1 MSLFGALSSGVS
13 GLTSQSSAMGAISDN
28 ITNVSTIGYKQ
39 TTVNFQSLVT
49 KQTSSTFYSAGGVQ
63 SKPRQDT
70 GVQGLLQAST
80 SSTDIAISG
89 NGFFVVNE
97 AASPSVDDQF
107 LYTRSGSFFQ
117 DNEGFLRNTSGFYLQ
132 GWPTTASGV
141 VKPANAALTVANQNI
156 VSTDYLS
163 TVNLNRVGGT
173 ASSTSTIGI
182 GANLPSNDSVGTEHK
197 TDVQFFDSLGNANT
211 MSVVYTRSS
220 AENEWSMTI
229 EPPQGTTN
237 ITMED
242 SILNPKVYRSIGQL
256 EFNKTD
262 STGATRRP
270 ADGASMTISEGGVT
284 KTYVFDSNSSVVNA
298 TAQVSTVTIA
308 QTSTVTQS
316 DSITITGTIET
327 DDVFSAVI
335 DGTTYS
341 YTAVA
346 ADTTTTVATGLAAV
360 IGTAGGSL
368 ASAVG
373 AVNVVTLIG
382 ATAGT
387 TYTTSSSVTNRS
399 NDTTQTATLTT
410 TTTAAGG
417 IAEVRN
423 VAITGTVETD
433 DIFTVTV
440 DTTGMTNT
448 GGSVAYAYTALAG
461 DTASSVVT
469 ALVGLINAGAV
480 ATAMT
485 ASSSGANLILTAD
498 TVNEAFGGAMAAA
511 TTNRSADN
519 TQASADAQVT
529 HLDVDDGETVSVTID
544 GATTAGSTT
553 VTYTYASDTLATA
566 AASLA
571 AAINADTTINMDVFA
586 SATLGVLSVTSR
598 NAGTAFTIS
607 ATEGASDAN
616 GDMTITSATTT
627 ANAGTLNTYQVDI
640 SNSSTLAGDVAA
652 LLSSIRANNSNFD
665 TTNNRASTSAG
676 SSTTV
681 LFEDDGLSSMTIDP
695 TGLKDSSGA
704 AITTQVKSFTVDKR
718 DTLYTDAT
726 QIKFTAVPAAG
737 DKLVINGITYTFTTG
752 EAESSAGADTAIYRD
767 GPLDRVL
774 ADLEAAIEANDPDF
788 SGDSVIVRASD
799 SPSNNTLVLSSLTN
813 GEDFTVITTN
823 MTTPPTEPDGS
834 STVGASIYTATNTI
848 TVGTEPAISF
858 SSDGLPNGFNIAEL
872 DIRNF
877 ANGAAN
883 MDDDSSNAKQIT
895 MDFGTLTEANG
906 MTQFGASFT
915 PVFINQN
922 GSRFGTFAGVSISA
936 DGLVTALF
944 DNGETRPIYKLP
956 MATFVN
962 VNGLESR
969 TGNTWNATEASGDY
983 TLRVADNGP
992 AGQTVQGTLEAS
1004 TVDIGEEFTDMI
1016 VVQRAYSA
1024 SAKIISTAD
1033 QMLEELMRVKR

>member
-28 ITNVSTIGYKQ
+28 ITNVSTVGYKN

-63 SKPRQDT
+63 SRPRQDT

-97 AASPSVDDQF
+97 AASPTVDDQF
-107 LYTRSGSFFQ
+107 LYTRSGSFFM
-117 DNEGFLRNTSGFYLQ
+117 DNDGFLRNTSGFYLQ
-132 GWPTTASGV
+132 GWPTTAAGV
-141 VKPANAALTVANQNI
+141 VKPANTALTVANQNI

-182 GANLPSNDSVGTEHK
+182 GANLPSNDAAGTSHK

-211 MSVVYTRSS
+211 MSVVYQRAT

-229 EPPQGTTN
+229 EPPQGTTH
-237 ITMED
+237 ITLED
-242 SILNPKVYRSIGQL
+242 STTNPKIYRSIGQL
-256 EFNKTD
+256 EFNTTD
-262 STGATRRP
+262 STGAGRRP
-270 ADGASMTISEGGVT
+270 ADGASMTITEGGVT
-284 KTYVFDSNSSVVNA
+284 KTYVFDSNSSVTNA
-298 TAQVSTVTIA
+298 TAQVSTVTIDQTA
-308 QTSTVTQS
+308 TVNQTDTLTLTGNWLAGDVVSVNINGIGAVTYTVIAADLTDNGSGGTADPITDNNIAIKVAAAIVAATSTAAVVTATAPGSGVVQL
-316 DSITITGTIET
+316 D
-327 DDVFSAVI
+327 
-335 DGTTYS
+335 
-341 YTAVA
+341 AVA
-346 ADTTTTVATGLAAV
+346 ADTAFTQVSSATS
-360 IGTAGGSL
+360 TAG
-368 ASAVG
+368 
-373 AVNVVTLIG
+373 
-382 ATAGT
+382 
-387 TYTTSSSVTNRS
+387 
-399 NDTTQTATLTT
+399 
-410 TTTAAGG
+410 
-417 IAEVRN
+417 
-423 VAITGTVETD
+423 
-433 DIFTVTV
+433 
-440 DTTGMTNT
+440 
-448 GGSVAYAYTALAG
+448 
-461 DTASSVVT
+461 
-469 ALVGLINAGAV
+469 V
-480 ATAMT
+480 ATA
-485 ASSSGANLILTAD
+485 
-498 TVNEAFGGAMAAA
+498 A
-511 TTNRSADN
+511 TTDY
-519 TQASADAQVT
+519 
-529 HLDVDDGETVSVTID
+529 DVDDGETITVTIN
-544 GATTAGSTT
+544 GTAIN
-553 VTYTYASDTLATA
+553 YTYSGDTLATA
-566 AASLA
+566 AAEVA
-571 AAINADTTINMDVFA
+571 QAINANTTVNGTVVATA
-586 SATLGVLSVTSR
+586 SAGVVTVTALTTS
-598 NAGTAFTIS
+598 TAFTIS
-607 ATEGASDAN
+607 AAEGGDTDA
-616 GDMTITSATTT
+616 DMTITAATTT
-627 ANAGTLNTYQVDI
+627 AAAGTANTFQVDT
-640 SNSSTLAGDVAA
+640 SASATLAGDVSA
-652 LLSSIRANNSNFD
+652 LLTSIRANNPNFD
-665 TTNNRASTSAG
+665 TVNNRVTASAG

-681 LFEDDGLSSMTIDP
+681 LFEDNGLAAMTIDP
-695 TGLKDSSGA
+695 TGLKDSTGA
-704 AITTQVKSFTVDKR
+704 SVTTQTTSFTVAKR

-726 QIKFTAVPAAG
+726 QIKFTAVPTTG
-737 DKLVINGITYTFTTG
+737 DTLVINGITYTFTTG
-752 EAESSAGADTAIYRD
+752 EAEDTTGADKVIYRD

-788 SGDSVIVRASD
+788 SGTSVIVRASD
-799 SPSNNTLVLSSLTN
+799 SPVNNTLVLSSLTN
-813 GEDFTVITTN
+813 GNNYTVVTTGL
-823 MTTPPTEPDGS
+823 TTAPTEPDGS
-834 STVGASIYTATNTI
+834 SAVSSSIYTATGTI

-858 SSDGLPNGFNIAEL
+858 SSDGLPNAFNVVEL

-922 GSRFGTFAGVSISA
+922 GSRFGTFAGVTISS

-969 TGNTWNATEASGDY
+969 TGNTWNATEQSGDY

>member
-28 ITNVSTIGYKQ
+28 ITNVSTIGYKN
-39 TTVNFQSLVT
+39 TSVNFQSLVT

-80 SSTDIAISG
+80 SATDIAISG

-97 AASPSVDDQF
+97 AASPTVDDQF
-107 LYTRSGSFFQ
+107 LYTRSGSFYM

-132 GWPTTASGV
+132 GWPTTAAGV

-182 GANLPSNDSVGTEHK
+182 GANLPSNDTAGTEHK

-211 MSVVYTRSS
+211 MSVVYTRAS
-220 AENEWSMTI
+220 AENEWAMTI
-229 EPPQGTTN
+229 EPPQGTTH
-237 ITMED
+237 ITLED
-242 SILNPKVYRSIGQL
+242 SVTNPKVYRSIGQL
-256 EFNKTD
+256 EFNTTD
-262 STGATRRP
+262 STGAGRRP
-270 ADGASMTISEGGVT
+270 ADGASMTIAEGGVT
-284 KTYVFDSNSSVVNA
+284 KTYVFDSNSSVTNA
-298 TAQVSTVTIA
+298 AAQVSTVTID
-308 QTSTVTQS
+308 QTATVNQT
-316 DSITITGTIET
+316 DTYTLTGTYAAG
-327 DDVFSAVI
+327 DVVSVNINGLGAV
-335 DGTTYS
+335 TY
-341 YTAVA
+341 TVIA
-346 ADTTTTVATGLAAV
+346 ADLTDNAAAGTGADTIAHNNVAIKIAAAIVADATTAAV
-360 IGTAGGSL
+360 VTAT
-368 ASAVG
+368 VG
-373 AVNVVTLIG
+373 ASGVLTLDAVV
-382 ATAGT
+382 ADTAFT
-387 TYTTSSSVTNRS
+387 QVSSVTS
-399 NDTTQTATLTT
+399 TAGVG
-410 TTTAAGG
+410 TAA
-417 IAEVRN
+417 
-423 VAITGTVETD
+423 
-433 DIFTVTV
+433 TV
-440 DTTGMTNT
+440 D
-448 GGSVAYAYTALAG
+448 Y
-461 DTASSVVT
+461 
-469 ALVGLINAGAV
+469 
-480 ATAMT
+480 
-485 ASSSGANLILTAD
+485 
-498 TVNEAFGGAMAAA
+498 
-511 TTNRSADN
+511 
-519 TQASADAQVT
+519 
-529 HLDVDDGETVSVTID
+529 DVDDGETVTVTIN
-544 GATTAGSTT
+544 GTAIA
-553 VTYTYASDTLATA
+553 YTYATDTLATA
-566 AASLA
+566 AAKVA
-571 AAINADTTINMDVFA
+571 AAINANATVNGTVVATATAGVVTI
-586 SATLGVLSVTSR
+586 TGKT
-598 NAGTAFTIS
+598 AGTAFTIS
-607 ATEGASDAN
+607 AVEGGDTDA
-616 GDMTITSATTT
+616 DMTITAATTT
-627 ANAGTLNTYQVDI
+627 AAAGTANTFKVDI
-640 SNSSTLAGDVAA
+640 SSSSTLAGDVDA
-652 LLSSIRANNSNFD
+652 LLTSIRANNPNFD
-665 TTNNRASTSAG
+665 TTNNRVSASAG

-681 LFEDDGLSSMTIDP
+681 LFEDNGLSAMTIDP
-695 TGLKDSSGA
+695 TGLKDSTGVSV
-704 AITTQVKSFTVDKR
+704 TTQTTSFTVSKR
-718 DTLYTDAT
+718 DTLYTGAT
-726 QIKFTAVPAAG
+726 QIKFTTVPATG
-737 DKLVINGITYTFTTG
+737 DTLVINGITYTFTTG
-752 EAESSAGADTAIYRD
+752 EVESSTGADTVIYRD

-774 ADLEAAIEANDPDF
+774 ADLEKAIEANDPDF

-799 SPSNNTLVLSSLTN
+799 SPANNTLVLSSLTN
-813 GEDFTVITTN
+813 GSNFTVVTTGL
-823 MTTPPTEPDGS
+823 TTPPTEPDGS
-834 STVGASIYTATNTI
+834 STVGSSIYTATGTI

-858 SSDGLPNGFNIAEL
+858 SSDGLPNAFNVKEL

-883 MDDDSSNAKQIT
+883 MDDDAANAKQIT

-969 TGNTWNATEASGDY
+969 TGNTWNATEQSGDY